1 MKLIDEN
8 DKKASLPNLAII
20 LGIVGG
26 LLLMFGG
33 LIKDVHEVYIQNR
46 PLGIYRTS
54 DDLPLALIRMLKG

>member
-33 LIKDVHEVYIQNR
+33 LIKDVHEVYI
-46 PLGIYRTS
+46 PASAVACAALGGAGVKAHRKTS
-54 DDLPLALIRMLKG
+54 

>member
-33 LIKDVHEVYIQNR
+33 LIKDVPEVYI
-46 PLGIYRTS
+46 PASAVACAALGGAGVKAHRKTS
-54 DDLPLALIRMLKG
+54 